1 MTKKSVGLVARQIG
15 GLTAI
20 SRIFGF
26 LRDVVFAVFLGA
38 GPAADAFFVALKLP
52 NMFRRLSAEGALT
65 NAFLPQFS
73 EENTKRGK
81 QAALLLAAE
90 VQVFLTVALAVL
102 VIFAEIYMPVIIGVL
117 APGFADTPERMQAAV
132 TLARITMPY
141 LPLISLVALFI
152 AIANA
157 HDRFAV
163 GAAMPIILN
172 LGLIAGACSI
182 PALAEPTSVTRAYPV
197 AIAVIVAGIIQLLAM
212 YRLLRNIDA
221 LPPLIWPRLSTAGQR
236 MWRKF
241 LPAAFGAAGMQ
252 LNTLVDLVLAS
263 LLPVGAIS
271 WLYFADRVAQLP
283 LGIIGIALGT
293 ALLPRLS
300 AAEAAGDHKVMPA
313 ALSEAIGLGAFFIIP
328 AVAAVIML
336 DEVIIAGL
344 FGYGAFDD
352 GDIRATGAAL
362 SVYAIGLPGFV
373 LIKILQTAFYAS
385 GRPTHVLVISLIM
398 VALNIGGSLLLLKP
412 LGHVG
417 LALATSISALAA
429 ACLMIVLLV
438 RESKLDGSALAP
450 LGKQIIGAVVMM
462 IVLKAGLYFIST
474 GIAAFDLLVLVA
486 IGGGTYIS
494 TSLVLG
500 TVPRGIFRR

>member
-1 MTKKSVGLVARQIG
+1 MTNKSIGLVARQIG

-26 LRDVVFAVFLGA
+26 VRDVVFAIFLGA

-73 EENTKRGK
+73 EEQAKRGK

-90 VQVFLTVALAVL
+90 VQILLTLVLAVL
-102 VIFAEIYMPVIIGVL
+102 VIIAEIFMPAIIGVL
-117 APGFADTPERMQAAV
+117 APGFADTPDRMQAAT

-163 GAAMPIILN
+163 SAAMPIILN
-172 LGLIAGACSI
+172 LALIAGACTI
-182 PALAEPTSVTRAYPV
+182 PVFAEPADVLRAYPV
-197 AIAVIVAGIIQLLAM
+197 AIAVLVAGIVQLLAM
-212 YRLLRNIDA
+212 HRLLQKIDFQV
-221 LPPLIWPRLSTAGQR
+221 PLIWPRVSQAGTR

-241 LPAAFGAAGMQ
+241 LPAALGAAGQ
-252 LNTLVDLVLAS
+252 QVNTLVDLILAS

-300 AAEAAGDHKVMPA
+300 KAEATADSKTVPA
-313 ALSEAIGLGAFFIIP
+313 VLSEAIGLGAFFIIP
-328 AVAAVIML
+328 AVAAVIVL
-336 DEVIIAGL
+336 DEAIITGL
-344 FGYGAFDD
+344 FGYGAFGSDD
-352 GDIRATGAAL
+352 AEATAAAL

-398 VALNIGGSLLLLKP
+398 VAINIAGSLLLLKP

-417 LALATSISALAA
+417 LALATSISALIAA
-429 ACLMIVLLV
+429 SLMIVLLV
-438 RESKLDGSALAP
+438 RESKLNWGAVTS
-450 LGKQIIGAVVMM
+450 LGKQIIATVAMV
-462 IVLKAGLYFIST
+462 ICLEVGLAFLSF
-474 GIAAFDLLVLVA
+474 GMAAIDLGVLVV
-486 IGGGTYIS
+486 IGGGAYVL
-494 TSLVLG
+494 TSLALG
-500 TVPRGIFRR
+500 AVPKGVFKR